1 MGALHPGLAR
11 AGNALRRLA
20 GGLPPTGELVSPVVP
35 NDLFQAH
42 RSLYVFC
49 AGQAAGRRVL
59 DLGCGTGYGV
69 PDLLHG
75 GAAAV
80 LGLDADAR
88 CIRYAT
94 RRFAA
99 PGRADFR
106 VADPGTPPDDAF
118 LYGGGIDFVTALG
131 LLPRLAAPERLL
143 DQLRSRLAPGGT
155 LVVSLPPVLDGQTL
169 ALHRAR
175 PAQRSPRYLWDWDTD
190 LAERFP
196 RLRLFRHLP
205 PAGRHPD
212 FADPRPSAL
221 DPAEFRF
228 EEISRSE
235 IYDVGTLTAVYV
247 CQA

>member
-1 MGALHPGLAR
+1 MNALPPSLAR

-20 GGLPPTGELVSPVVP
+20 GGLPVSGEVISPEVP

-42 RSLYVFC
+42 RSLYRFC
-49 AGQAAGRRVL
+49 AGFTAGRRVL
-59 DLGCGTGYGV
+59 DLACGTGYGT

-75 GAAAV
+75 GAAAM

-99 PGRADFR
+99 PGRAEFR
-106 VADPGTPPDDAF
+106 VADPGDPPDDVY
-118 LYGGGIDFVTALG
+118 LYGGGVECVAALG
-131 LLPRLAAPERLL
+131 LLPRLADPERLL
-143 DQLRSRLAPGGT
+143 DRVRARLAPGGV

-175 PAQRSPRYLWDWDTD
+175 PGARSPRYLWDWDTE

-196 RLRLFRHLP
+196 SPRLFRHLP
-205 PAGRHPD
+205 PAGREPD
-212 FADPRPSAL
+212 FADPRRSAL
-221 DPAEFRF
+221 DPGEFRF

-247 CQA
+247 CGT